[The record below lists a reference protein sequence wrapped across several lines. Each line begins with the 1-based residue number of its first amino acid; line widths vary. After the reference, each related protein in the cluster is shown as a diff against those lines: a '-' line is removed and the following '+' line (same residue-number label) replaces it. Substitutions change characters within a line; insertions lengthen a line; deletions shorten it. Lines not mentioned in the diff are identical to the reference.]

1 MKRVF
6 KEIKI
11 EGLLPG
17 VYSVLGGG
25 NFGKD
30 QPFKILKQLYVSPPS
45 FYIVR
50 VPERMI
56 LAGKIEIS
64 RSKVGRCKI
73 VECITGTE
81 KKPGHMIRVCV
92 GNNGE
97 RFGWDRKLRFLYKKG
112 RWSLIAIDDR
122 LVSLPKNE

>member
-1 MKRVF
+1 MERVF
-6 KEIKI
+6 KEIKL

-30 QPFKILKQLYVSPPS
+30 QPFKMLKQLGVSPS
-45 FYIVR
+45 SLYVVR

-64 RSKVGRCKI
+64 RGKEGRCKI
-73 VECITGTE
+73 VECVTKVE
-81 KKPGHMIRVCV
+81 KKPGYMIRVCR

-97 RFGWDRKLRFLYKKG
+97 HFGWDRKLRFLYKKG
-112 RWSLIAIDDR
+112 KWSLVAMDDR
-122 LVSLPKNE
+122 LVSLPKNK

>member
-6 KEIKI
+6 KEIKL

-17 VYSVLGGG
+17 VYSVLGDG
-25 NFGKD
+25 NFGKGS
-30 QPFKILKQLYVSPPS
+30 PFRILKQLHVSIPS

-56 LAGKIEIS
+56 LVGRIEIS
-64 RSKVGRCKI
+64 KSKVGRCKI
-73 VECITGTE
+73 VECVTLAE
-81 KKPGHMIRVCV
+81 KKPGYMIRVCR

-97 RFGWDRKLRFLYKKG
+97 HFGWDRKLRFLCKKG
-112 RWSLIAIDDR
+112 KWSLIAIDDR